1 MRSQQSGFTL
11 IELIVVVVILGILS
25 AFAVPRFFNLSGEAR
40 YANLQALAGSI
51 RSAAALAHSKQLA
64 AGAGAATSVTW
75 GSNTVTMINR
85 YPRASAA
92 GVTAA
97 LESISGFTAAYSGDG
112 TSAAHT
118 ATFSADGAS
127 GTCQVVYDPPDSTS
141 ATPTIT
147 ISGSADN
154 CS

>member
-1 MRSQQSGFTL
+1 MRRQQSGFTL

-40 YANLQALAGSI
+40 YANLEAVAGSL

-64 AGAGAATSVTW
+64 GGLGAAVSITW

-85 YPRASAA
+85 YPRSSAA
-92 GVTAA
+92 GITAA
-97 LESISGFTAAYSGDG
+97 LESTSGFTITYSGDG
-112 TSAAHT
+112 SLATHT
-118 ATFSADGAS
+118 ATFAADGAS
-127 GTCQVVYDPPDSTS
+127 GTCQVVYTPPASTS

-147 ISGSADN
+147 ISGTADN
-154 CS
+154 CT